1 MNETQVITNSQNMTV
16 VLFYST
22 IAQPKIRKLVG
33 IVYTPPNKFQPIT
46 IIMEI
51 IQKCWMRNLAKRLN
65 FYVLLLIS

>member
-16 VLFYST
+16 VLFYNT

>member
-1 MNETQVITNSQNMTV
+1 MTV
-16 VLFYST
+16 VLFYNT

-51 IQKCWMRNLAKRLN
+51 I
-65 FYVLLLIS
+65 